1 MMREDRRSRASRIAS
16 SRGRSSDSVSDEQA
30 AATGADVKFDQP
42 WRDPLKDLSA
52 LAAAH
57 ELDLVTCTDVSDIL
71 AFQLPGGGV
80 VTTPP
85 CDDPSDRV
93 PLQVPDVPESR
104 NAQWLRRG

>member
-1 MMREDRRSRASRIAS
+1 MMREDQRSRANGMES
-16 SRGRSSDSVSDEQA
+16 SLGPSSDGAGDEQA
-30 AATGADVKFDQP
+30 QATGADAKFDQP

-57 ELDLVTCTDVSDIL
+57 EFDLVRCTDVSDIL